1 MKLRPR
7 LQRGGRLLWLVA
19 TVAITVLLAACTGS
33 PASAPTPG
41 NGGRDDDGFGP
52 QPTSGP
58 TTAPD
63 GEAPIDGAPLVIRTG
78 NLHLEVTDLGLAVA
92 GGRNAIV
99 GLGGYVESS
108 EEQNTDHEQWAQV
121 TYRLPVAQWDA
132 ALAALRGL
140 GTLLT
145 ENTAS
150 QDVTAQVVDLEARLA
165 NLRVTEQALQ
175 AIMDRA
181 GTIDDVLQ
189 VQRELTTVRGDIE
202 RLTAQR
208 DNLANQAGLSTLA
221 VLYEVPGQPISEA
234 AEGWD
239 LGEEVDNALASLVLI
254 GQRLASLGIWLLIV
268 VLPVVGPF
276 VIIGWLIYR
285 WSQRRKRVA

>member
-7 LQRGGRLLWLVA
+7 LKREVRLLWLISLIA
-19 TVAITVLLAACTGS
+19 LAALVAACAGAAG
-33 PASAPTPG
+33 PAPN
-41 NGGRDDDGFGP
+41 NGGRDEDPFGP
-52 QPTSGP
+52 QPTAGP
-58 TTAPD
+58 TTDPD
-63 GEAPIDGAPLVIRTG
+63 GEAPIDGAPLIIRTG
-78 NLHLEVTDLGLAVA
+78 DLRLEVADLGLAVA

-99 GLGGYVESS
+99 GLGGYVEAS
-108 EEQNTDHEQWAQV
+108 EEQNTDGQQWAQV
-121 TYRLPVAQWDA
+121 TYRLPVEQWDN

-140 GTLLT
+140 GTVLT
-145 ENTAS
+145 EHTAS
-150 QDVTAQVVDLEARLA
+150 QDVTAEVVDLDARLA

-181 GTIDDVLQ
+181 GTIDDVLK

-208 DNLANQAGLSTLA
+208 DSLATRAGLSTLA
-221 VLYEVPGQPISEA
+221 VLYEVPVGPVSQA

-239 LGEEVDNALASLVLI
+239 LGDEVDGALASLLLI

-276 VIIGWLIYR
+276 VIVGWLVYR
-285 WSQRRKRVA
+285 YSQRRKRAASG

>member
-1 MKLRPR
+1 V
-7 LQRGGRLLWLVA
+7 RLLWLIAVVVMA
-19 TVAITVLLAACTGS
+19 GVVAACTGS

-41 NGGRDDDGFGP
+41 NGGRDEFPFGP
-52 QPTSGP
+52 APTGGP
-58 TTAPD
+58 TTDPD
-63 GEAPIDGAPLVIRTG
+63 GEAPIDGAALIIRTG

-108 EEQNTDHEQWAQV
+108 EEQNTDHAQWAQV

-140 GTLLT
+140 GTVMT

-175 AIMDRA
+175 VIMDRA
-181 GTIDDVLQ
+181 VTIDDVLE

-221 VLYEVPGQPISEA
+221 VLFEVPGRPVSQA

-239 LGEEVDNALASLVLI
+239 LGEEVDNALAALVLI

-285 WSQRRKRVA
+285 WSQRRKRAAPG

>member
-1 MKLRPR
+1 MKLGPQFLREVR
-7 LQRGGRLLWLVA
+7 LAWLIV
-19 TVAITVLLAACTGS
+19 VILISVLLAACAGAA
-33 PASAPTPG
+33 PAPDS
-41 NGGRDDDGFGP
+41 GGRDEDPFAP
-52 QPTSGP
+52 KPTAGP
-58 TTAPD
+58 TTAP
-63 GEAPIDGAPLVIRTG
+63 GEAPIVGAPLIIRTG
-78 NLHLEVTDLGLAVA
+78 DLHLEVVDLDLAVA

-99 GLGGYVESS
+99 GLGGYVEAS
-108 EEQNTDHEQWAQV
+108 EAENTDHQQWAQV
-121 TYRLPVAQWDA
+121 TYRLPVAQWDN

-140 GTLLT
+140 GTVLT
-145 ENTAS
+145 EHTAS

-175 AIMDRA
+175 TIMDRA
-181 GTIDDVLQ
+181 VTIDDVLQ
-189 VQRELTTVRGDIE
+189 VQRELTTVRGDVE

-221 VLYEVPGQPISEA
+221 VLYEEPGEPVSEA

-239 LGEEVDNALASLVLI
+239 LGEEIDNALASLVLI

-285 WSQRRKRVA
+285 WSRRRKRITPG